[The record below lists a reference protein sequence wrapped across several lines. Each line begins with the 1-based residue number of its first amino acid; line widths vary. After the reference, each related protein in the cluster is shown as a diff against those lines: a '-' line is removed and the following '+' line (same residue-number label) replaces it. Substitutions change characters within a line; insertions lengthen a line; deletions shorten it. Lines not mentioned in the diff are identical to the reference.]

1 MPYKNQYN
9 KQVSQQVRFLSQSHV
24 NREKD
29 INDFATNYEIPSQV
43 ESSVLRYPEVHG
55 GSGFAASTVGNIGVR
70 ADIRSDIVRRQAK
83 TG

>member
-9 KQVSQQVRFLSQSHV
+9 SQVAQQVRSLSHNHV

-43 ESSVLRYPEVHG
+43 ESAVLRYPEVHG
-55 GSGFAASTVGNIGVR
+55 GNGFAASTVGDMGFEPTVGATSN
-70 ADIRSDIVRRQAK
+70 DAK
-83 TG
+83 